1 MGSIHAERNISKTFS
16 KILLRKP
23 YRCDKRLIKGG
34 IIEPQRQIRQES
46 RHTMKRNIPLMSEE
60 QVLKHLGKKDFRSLD
75 KKTTIEF
82 VSSINQMDPQVA
94 LGIIEKFP
102 EIAQFGLNIA
112 KEQTEQLKA
121 ALASNDESVKAQYE
135 QTKMVAEV
143 LKSVVENENSTPEE
157 RIEAMR
163 GLNDVIEHNERI
175 DKRNKDFLIKII
187 RNGAIGLGSVAVL
200 VLGAIGLNSRGS
212 LPDFSDRLEDE

>member
-1 MGSIHAERNISKTFS
+1 MKHDNR
-16 KILLRKP
+16 LL
-23 YRCDKRLIKGG
+23 
-34 IIEPQRQIRQES
+34 
-46 RHTMKRNIPLMSEE
+46 SEE
-60 QVLKHLGKKDFRSLD
+60 QVLKHLGIKDFRSLD

-121 ALASNDESVKAQYE
+121 VLASNDESVRVQYE
-135 QTKMVAEV
+135 QTKMVADV
-143 LKSVVENENSTPEE
+143 LKTVVENENSTPEE
-157 RIEAMR
+157 RIEAMK

-175 DKRNKDFLIKII
+175 DKRNKEFLIKVL
-187 RNGAIGLGSVAVL
+187 RSGAMALGFVAL
-200 VLGAIGLNSRGS
+200 GVLGAIGLNARGS
-212 LPDFSDRLEDE
+212 LPDLSDELDEDD

>member
-1 MGSIHAERNISKTFS
+1 
-16 KILLRKP
+16 
-23 YRCDKRLIKGG
+23 
-34 IIEPQRQIRQES
+34 
-46 RHTMKRNIPLMSEE
+46 MSEE
-60 QVLKHLGKKDFRSLD
+60 QVLKYLGKKDFRSLD

-121 ALASNDESVKAQYE
+121 VLASNDESVRAQYE
-135 QTKMVAEV
+135 QTKMVADV
-143 LKSVVENENSTPEE
+143 LKGIVENKNSTPEE

-163 GLNDVIEHNERI
+163 GLNDVIQSNERI
-175 DKRNKDFLIKII
+175 DKRNKDFFIRII
-187 RNGAIGLGSVAVL
+187 RNGAIGLASVAVV
-200 VLGAIGLNSRGS
+200 VLGAVGLNSRGS
-212 LPDFSDRLEDE
+212 LPDFSDRLDDEE